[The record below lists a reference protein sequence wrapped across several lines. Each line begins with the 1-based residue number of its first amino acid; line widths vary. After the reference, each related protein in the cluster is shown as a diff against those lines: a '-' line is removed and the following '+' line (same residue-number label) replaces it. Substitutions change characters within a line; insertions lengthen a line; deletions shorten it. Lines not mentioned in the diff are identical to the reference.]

1 MKFIKY
7 FFFLFVLINL
17 CLVAGCYPA
26 LDVKKEQM
34 LDIYSNNENYVCL
47 SGEVIYIE
55 SGETFLHLTISY
67 GEKKEEQEYSVFSN
81 YKVDLQVGDK
91 IEYITVLNCFYDW
104 LPIVSIVKDG
114 TILLPFEEG
123 KNCLIEWVTQLRGK

>member
-1 MKFIKY
+1 M
-7 FFFLFVLINL
+7 
-17 CLVAGCYPA
+17 
-26 LDVKKEQM
+26 
-34 LDIYSNNENYVCL
+34 
-47 SGEVIYIE
+47 
-55 SGETFLHLTISY
+55 
-67 GEKKEEQEYSVFSN
+67 FSN